1 MPTTDVHAPATT
13 YLTLA
18 EVAEEL
24 RVSIRTVTRYVADG
38 HLGAI
43 QLPGGRL
50 RVARTDLD
58 AALAAWGR

>member
-1 MPTTDVHAPATT
+1 MPTAHAPH

-24 RVSIRTVTRYVADG
+24 RVSIRTVTRYVERG
-38 HLGAI
+38 HLRAV

-50 RVARTDLD
+50 RVARADLD
-58 AALAAWGR
+58 TALAGWSR